1 MFKSKKIKLKY
12 FFTKF
17 LSSKLTISTFPK
29 KMSAQNDFAQAVSM
43 LSSLN
48 TISNSIHGS
57 DANLEYLQN
66 ELFARIR
73 TMVSNNRNNAFR
85 QRAIEREQ
93 EELSFQ
99 QHVRQRHP
107 ERPVNISVEYQSR
120 DRPSIIPKKEL
131 ETPFTWPCAVC
142 LETPKWKDAVLTEC
156 YHCYCKSCWTGW
168 MTAPGSNH
176 CCPTCR
182 HFEPITTSYRAR
194 ASPKKPLPPDANDA
208 K

>member
-1 MFKSKKIKLKY
+1 M
-12 FFTKF
+12 
-17 LSSKLTISTFPK
+17 LT
-29 KMSAQNDFAQAVSM
+29 NLD
-43 LSSLN
+43 

-73 TMVSNNRNNAFR
+73 TMVSNNRRDARYR
-85 QRAIEREQ
+85 QHHQEREQ
-93 EELSFQ
+93 FALQ

-107 ERPVNISVEYQSR
+107 ERPVNITVVYQSR
-120 DRPSIIPKKEL
+120 DRPCIIPKKEL

-156 YHCYCKSCWTGW
+156 HHCYCKSCWTGW
-168 MTAPGSNH
+168 MTAPGSNR

-182 HFEPITTSYRAR
+182 HFDPITTSYRVR
-194 ASPKKPLPPDANDA
+194 ASPKKPLAAQHDDDVE
-208 K
+208 